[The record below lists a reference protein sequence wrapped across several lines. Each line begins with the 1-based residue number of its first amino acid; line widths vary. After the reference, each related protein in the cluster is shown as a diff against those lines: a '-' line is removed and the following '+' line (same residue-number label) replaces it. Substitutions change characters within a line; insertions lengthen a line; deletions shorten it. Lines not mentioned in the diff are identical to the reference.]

1 MASMLELALRY
12 ARQGIRVAP
21 MQPENKRPYTMHG
34 IKDATTDE
42 AQIRRWWMEWP
53 RAMPG
58 LAMGGEAGVFT
69 LDVDVKNGVDGWATL
84 TALGVIIDQST
95 PRIRTPS
102 GGTHLIFQ
110 QPPFPISNSAGKLG
124 PGLDIRTTGGYIIG
138 AGSENTAGVSYQFV
152 VGSYINPP
160 EAPARLLEL
169 LRKPEPK
176 EPPAWEPRQRA
187 RADTSAERWAQ
198 AALDGEL
205 NDLRRA
211 QVGGRNDQLNIA
223 AFSVGQVVGGGYLHE
238 GMARGE
244 LYRAALSIG
253 LDERESENTI
263 DSGMRAGMDKP
274 RHPEDRPFGR
284 DPDSEYRPQRER
296 ANTPSHERSSG
307 SSGEPEVGAE
317 FEPLPTILASS
328 WHDQPR
334 PVRRFLDGRK
344 LLPVGY
350 VTIVTG
356 DGGVGKTLLMLQAS
370 VAMTAATGWLGA
382 SIDQAKVLFFSA
394 EETLRE
400 IHTRVAEICEAEYVA
415 LDGLAERFELVDL
428 ATVMQPAL
436 FVTDRNGM
444 VTATQFFAQLR
455 LRLLISRPKLLV
467 IDNRG
472 QAVIGNENDRGVATQ
487 VIRQLQVLA
496 EELDMAIVLLAH
508 PSQAGIT
515 TGTGASGSTAW
526 FNTARSVLFL
536 ALEGDDSNLRKLT
549 VRKANYSDRDT
560 EILLKWEFGRYICL
574 SPPPSAD
581 SNIGRLDKA
590 ERVFKLLLTR
600 NIGRGLATSAAPRS
614 PNFAPKVFSALP
626 SKEREAVSYAEFRN
640 ALESLLAKGELE
652 ILPYDRHSRRTSEV
666 VFNQR

>member
-21 MQPENKRPYTMHG
+21 MRPENKRPFTEHG

-42 AQIRRWWMEWP
+42 DLIRFWWRKWP
-53 RAMPG
+53 YAWPG

-84 TALGVIIDQST
+84 TALGVIIEQST

-102 GGTHLIFQ
+102 GGTHLIFK

-124 PGLDIRTTGGYIIG
+124 PGLDIRSTGGYIIA
-138 AGSENTAGVSYQFV
+138 AGSETAEGVRYEFM
-152 VGSYINPP
+152 VGSYLDAP
-160 EAPARLLEL
+160 EAPAKLLEL
-169 LRKPEPK
+169 LKPPPRK
-176 EPPAWEPRQRA
+176 EPPAWEPRARA
-187 RADTSAERWAQ
+187 RADTAAQAWAQ
-198 AALDGEL
+198 AALDGEIATIRSAVKTTRNTTL
-205 NDLRRA
+205 NVSSMKVA
-211 QVGGRNDQLNIA
+211 QVVA
-223 AFSVGQVVGGGYLHE
+223 GGYLHE
-238 GMARGE
+238 GMVRGE
-244 LYRAALSIG
+244 LFRAALSIG
-253 LDERESENTI
+253 LDEIESEKTI
-263 DSGMRAGMDKP
+263 DSGFKKGFTEP
-274 RHPEDRPFGR
+274 RHPPERTDNGVNYSQASPGSEQTSGAGFGR
-284 DPDSEYRPQRER
+284 DPDSE
-296 ANTPSHERSSG
+296 RS
-307 SSGEPEVGAE
+307 EPEL
-317 FEPLPTILASS
+317 EPLPSIFASS

-370 VAMTAATGWLGA
+370 VAMTAATGWLGS

-415 LDGLAERFELVDL
+415 LDGLGERFELVDL

-455 LRLLISRPKLLV
+455 LRLLMSRPKLLV

-549 VRKANYSDRDT
+549 VRKANYSDRET
-560 EILLKWEFGRYICL
+560 EILLKWEYGRYICL
-574 SPPPSAD
+574 TPPPGPEA
-581 SNIGRLDKA
+581 NIGRSDKA

-626 SKEREAVSYAEFRN
+626 SKERESVSYGEFRN
-640 ALESLLAKGELE
+640 ALESLLAKGDIE
-652 ILPYDRHSRRTSEV
+652 ILPYDNQSRRTSEIR
-666 VFNQR
+666 FNQR